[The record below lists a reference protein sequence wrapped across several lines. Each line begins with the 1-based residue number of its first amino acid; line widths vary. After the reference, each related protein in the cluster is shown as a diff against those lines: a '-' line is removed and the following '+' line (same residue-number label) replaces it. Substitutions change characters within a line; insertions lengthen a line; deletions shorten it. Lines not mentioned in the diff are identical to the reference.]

1 MLFVIIL
8 VMIYTA
14 NCEQKAE
21 KNTEKANNNWRNC
34 APFAAFPDKIPSIFR
49 RKMTMSKTCGTTESG
64 RTDPAVRR
72 ARRLTETAVMTA
84 LLIVLQAVTKP
95 TGQYITGTCVNAVLA
110 VSVLAA
116 GLWSGIAVALLSPLF
131 AFLLGIGP
139 QLPPIV
145 PSIAVGNLVFVL
157 LLGLLAALML
167 AVPAK
172 AARTVPVQIDGTA
185 LDAFCHLENGVT
197 YVPLRALLNALGDWD
212 VFWDSGLRAAV
223 AVSGDSRLT
232 ADPAADTVTVDSD
245 VRAGRVYVQEGVT
258 YVPLRTTAELL
269 GSAVEW
275 DTYFQG
281 AADGEVTAAPW
292 K

>member
-49 RKMTMSKTCGTTESG
+49 RKTTMSRMCGTTESG

-95 TGQYITGTCVNAVLA
+95 AGQYITGTCVNAVLA

-145 PSIAVGNLVFVL
+145 PCGGKSGVLAAAGPAAGRRGAAPVEANCGMAIGGSGEVRSAVSAGCEAPVRGAAFAGAASRGFFHHVL
-157 LLGLLAALML
+157 L
-167 AVPAK
+167 
-172 AARTVPVQIDGTA
+172 
-185 LDAFCHLENGVT
+185 
-197 YVPLRALLNALGDWD
+197 
-212 VFWDSGLRAAV
+212 S
-223 AVSGDSRLT
+223 
-232 ADPAADTVTVDSD
+232 AADN
-245 VRAGRVYVQEGVT
+245 RPGRRSRRFVSVAFAPKGVK
-258 YVPLRTTAELL
+258 
-269 GSAVEW
+269 
-275 DTYFQG
+275 
-281 AADGEVTAAPW
+281 EVTGP
-292 K
+292 